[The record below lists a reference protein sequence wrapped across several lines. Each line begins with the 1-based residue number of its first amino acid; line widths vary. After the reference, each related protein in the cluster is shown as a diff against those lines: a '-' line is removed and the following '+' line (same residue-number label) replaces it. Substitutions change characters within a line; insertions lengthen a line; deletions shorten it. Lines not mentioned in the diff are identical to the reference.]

1 MNKYIFS
8 SGLNGEL
15 HFLNPL
21 QTISLPSK
29 FQLAVHKNQQMP
41 MPGQLGM
48 SKSEKNK
55 LFTKLSRQKKC
66 AILAIKTWNSEL
78 LFRPISQSIN
88 HKFGIQAVSIWVFAQ
103 ENINPDKIITSLAWV
118 CNVAVLSHCSRYVSN
133 IIQLHRLPTRQY
145 LTNYFPI
152 IIHKLH
158 NYVSEIHVCS
168 P

>member
-55 LFTKLSRQKKC
+55 LFTKLSRQKKMRNFGNKNLKFRVV
-66 AILAIKTWNSEL
+66 IQTNQSE
-78 LFRPISQSIN
+78 
-88 HKFGIQAVSIWVFAQ
+88 
-103 ENINPDKIITSLAWV
+103 
-118 CNVAVLSHCSRYVSN
+118 Y
-133 IIQLHRLPTRQY
+133 
-145 LTNYFPI
+145 
-152 IIHKLH
+152 
-158 NYVSEIHVCS
+158 
-168 P
+168 